1 MPCIIIGHPDHANH
15 LEVLV
20 LDIVVARG
28 TRNQLS
34 IIIYQAEVVE
44 RITRSTRGSGRDMYL
59 IIMVVGGA
67 ENAIQCVIRPCRVSG
82 SVTSAVG
89 LYRTFHD
96 LLMEISQK
104 QTRSTIKPLPTS
116 GPPLRPALW

>member
-34 IIIYQAEVVE
+34 IIIYQVEAVE

-59 IIMVVGGA
+59 IIMVVGGGG
-67 ENAIQCVIRPCRVSG
+67 ECHTMCYKTMSSKRFGHQRRRAISDFP
-82 SVTSAVG
+82 
-89 LYRTFHD
+89 
-96 LLMEISQK
+96 
-104 QTRSTIKPLPTS
+104 
-116 GPPLRPALW
+116 